1 MMAKNPPP
9 ADPSAQRRS
18 RRVLII
24 LFLVVLA
31 PVVLAYSLF
40 LSGWRPTGQPQV
52 HGELLSPA
60 RPLPDVS
67 LQAVSGGVQALSTLR
82 RQWMLL
88 SFVRQPCAAEC
99 QARIDLMQRLRL
111 AQGKE
116 MRRVELVLID
126 VQGTRVERADL
137 SARFPVVR
145 VFGIERD
152 ALQVLARVLEDSDKG
167 DPAGAQRLYLIDP
180 IGNLVIRY
188 APDAD
193 PRGINKDLARLL
205 RLSQIG

>member
-1 MMAKNPPP
+1 MAKNPPP
-9 ADPSAQRRS
+9 ADSSTQRHS
-18 RRVLII
+18 RRVLVI
-24 LFLVVLA
+24 LLLVVLA
-31 PVVLAYSLF
+31 PVVLAYSLY
-40 LSGWRPTGQPQV
+40 LSGWRPSGQPQA

-67 LQAVSGGVQALSTLR
+67 LQPVSGGTQSLSTLR

-88 SFVRQPCAAEC
+88 SFVQLPCAAEC

-126 VQGTRVERADL
+126 VQGTRDERAEL
-137 SARFPVVR
+137 AARYPVVR

-152 ALQVLARVLEDSDKG
+152 ALQALTRVLEDSDQR
-167 DPAGAQRLYLIDP
+167 DPAAAHRLYLIDP

-188 APDAD
+188 AADAD
-193 PRGINKDLARLL
+193 PRGIHKDLARLL